1 MCMKS
6 VYDRIQLNAYTSHRR
21 VLSYFYT
28 FIIPFSIL
36 IGVFNIIPFY
46 INKISSAII
55 SCARGNAIRKEVIIR
70 RRWSHEKIRSTVET
84 NRTLDICAMRKKA
97 EGKRAWRIHRRMR
110 PRRHKQE
117 NIRLSQRIRIR
128 ARRVR
133 AAGISKSR
141 RCTVELTAY
150 NPRIGPGSSPAS
162 EEEPFPGSTNFA
174 PDAPS
179 ALWHRRPRV
188 FID

>member
-55 SCARGNAIRKEVIIR
+55 SCARGNAIRK
-70 RRWSHEKIRSTVET
+70 VET

-179 ALWHRRPRV
+179 AL
-188 FID
+188 

>member
-70 RRWSHEKIRSTVET
+70 RRWSHEKIRS
-84 NRTLDICAMRKKA
+84 
-97 EGKRAWRIHRRMR
+97 KRAWRIHRRMR